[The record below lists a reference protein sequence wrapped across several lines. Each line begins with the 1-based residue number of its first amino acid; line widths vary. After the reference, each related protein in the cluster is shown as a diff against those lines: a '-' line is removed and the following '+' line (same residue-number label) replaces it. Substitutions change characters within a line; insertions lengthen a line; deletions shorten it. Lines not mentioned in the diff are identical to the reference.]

1 MPEIPVSYLAPLP
14 LLQNSQFS
22 PSSLFFIIGH
32 CLSLPSS
39 TPGNIVLL
47 PCTSAS
53 INHLNLNL
61 VSSNTFQS
69 LPLFLDLLILLLVDL
84 QNIDLSP
91 YPFSFSSSS
100 PYFSSFTSS
109 FFSSSPPTTPLHSLI
124 RLSVGSSVVTKTYPG
139 RRKPPWV

>member
-14 LLQNSQFS
+14 LLQISNS
-22 PSSLFFIIGH
+22 LLHH
-32 CLSLPSS
+32 CSLSLVIVSPYQAQLL
-39 TPGNIVLL
+39 GIVLL